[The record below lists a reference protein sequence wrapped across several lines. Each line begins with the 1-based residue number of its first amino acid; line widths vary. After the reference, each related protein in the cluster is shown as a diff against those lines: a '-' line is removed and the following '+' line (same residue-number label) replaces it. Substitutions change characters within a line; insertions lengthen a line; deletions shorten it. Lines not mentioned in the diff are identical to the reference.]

1 MTDPI
6 ASASV
11 GQTHRHYSWLLFAI
25 SLGLLGW
32 VLWRADFGQLFKYL
46 RSGDYN
52 LILISIPII
61 LVGLL
66 LRAIRW
72 RVLLLPLGSPSIGIS
87 FSSMMLGY
95 LANNLLP
102 MRAGEVVRAYALG
115 RQSSISKSAVLAT
128 IVVERAVDGIIM
140 ILVFCLLFRGFRM
153 PSWLRVAAMG
163 SGVVFL
169 G

>member
-1 MTDPI
+1 MTDQI
-6 ASASV
+6 STAFSWR
-11 GQTHRHYSWLLFAI
+11 THRHFSCLSLAI
-25 SLGLLGW
+25 SLGLFGW
-32 VLWRADFGQLFKYL
+32 VLWRADFSRLFEYF
-46 RSGDYN
+46 RSADYG
-52 LILISIPII
+52 LVLLGMPIP

-72 RVLLLPLGSPSIGIS
+72 RVLLLPLGSPSIAVS

-95 LANNLLP
+95 LGNNLLP

-140 ILVFCLLFRGFRM
+140 ILVFCLLFRVFPM
-153 PSWLRVAAMG
+153 PS
-163 SGVVFL
+163 
-169 G
+169 